1 MSQILAEFHA
11 GSEISQRAKKRI
23 LATVSHQIK
32 LMIALSLKYDKHF
45 TEKMIPCFL
54 NLALSQSILE
64 TNYIPICLNY
74 HQMHIE
80 NLS

>member
-45 TEKMIPCFL
+45 TGKMIPCFL

-64 TNYIPICLNY
+64 NYIPIYLNY
-74 HQMHIE
+74 HQMHIR